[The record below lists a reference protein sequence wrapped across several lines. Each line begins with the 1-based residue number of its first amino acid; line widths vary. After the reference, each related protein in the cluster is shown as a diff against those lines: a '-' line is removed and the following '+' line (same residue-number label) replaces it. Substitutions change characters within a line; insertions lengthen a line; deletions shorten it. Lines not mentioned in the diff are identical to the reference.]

1 MFLTKVGLDSYLR
14 CQRNIRD
21 LEEFLNKPTG
31 ACFDT

>member
-1 MFLTKVGLDSYLR
+1 MFLTQVELDLYLR

-31 ACFDT
+31 AYFDT